1 MRHITDFLLYK
12 HIKSSCLRF
21 YSVLCIYA
29 FLRILRYNICAYV
42 HQTGSS
48 RINNLSVFTSFS
60 NRSTL
65 LIYLICSLNLT
76 YLPYIPSSL
85 PFHKLIF
92 CVIFFYNI
100 SLKNINSLSFNRIP
114 FYYFLLFFL
123 ATFTLV

>member
-1 MRHITDFLLYK
+1 MRHISYFLLYK

-29 FLRILRYNICAYV
+29 FLRILRYICAYV

-48 RINNLSVFTSFS
+48 RPNHLSVFTSFS

-65 LIYLICSLNLT
+65 LIYLFFSLNLT

-85 PFHKLIF
+85 PLHKHIF

-100 SLKNINSLSFNRIP
+100 SLTNINSLSFNRTL
-114 FYYFLLFFL
+114 FYYFLLCFF
-123 ATFTLV
+123 ATSALV